1 LQKHFLNQ
9 FRQPS
14 RWTLLAL
21 TLAVS
26 LFVIGCSSKPKA
38 DPHDHAAEAAHD
50 DHAGHDHG
58 SKEAGVEL
66 TADASKLAGIKTA
79 IAVLRDISPEISV
92 PGTVNST
99 TKGKAM
105 VTPPVPGRVISLNV
119 RLGETV
125 KEGQVIGVIESTD
138 LAEAWENIA
147 DAEQAQLSAQSAVT
161 EAQAQLALARSE
173 QTAATQNLDRQKKF
187 ASAGAFNQAAL
198 QEAKRQLISAQS
210 ELDAAQKEF
219 EVHTKQYERLKTLYE
234 QDIVSR
240 RELEDS
246 ELDIE
251 QDRVRLKSAKSQL
264 KIAEDGVAREQNI
277 ARQGLQNSKEVQTAE
292 SELAQAK
299 LQVSRALTSVQSAK
313 SAESNARQ
321 MINNARSTY
330 RTYTGGAG
338 ASIGRVNLTAPISG
352 VVTHM
357 DVTRG
362 QAVDRTQNLL
372 EIENLSSVWVT
383 ANVPE
388 KLADTVRVGASVE
401 IQRTKS
407 SLNFIPARVQ
417 VVGSR
422 VDEKSRAL
430 PVQCVVENTSMLL
443 KPGMFVT
450 VFFQTGTPKTA
461 TVVPQSSVI
470 LDGDASYVF
479 VKEASGEFHKH
490 VVEVGLRSG
499 GWVEILSGVKAGNTV
514 ASEGGFIL
522 KSEQQKGELKGH
534 EH

>member
-1 LQKHFLNQ
+1 M
-9 FRQPS
+9 
-14 RWTLLAL
+14 AL
-21 TLAVS
+21 SLSVT
-26 LFVIGCSSKPKA
+26 LFVIGCGTKPKS

-58 SKEAGVEL
+58 SEEAAVEL
-66 TADASKLAGIKTA
+66 TPDAAKLAGIKTA
-79 IAVLRDISPEISV
+79 IAVLRDISPETSV

-99 TKGKAM
+99 TQGKAM

-125 KEGQVIGVIESTD
+125 KAGQVIGVIESTE
-138 LAEAWENIA
+138 LAEAWEKIA
-147 DAEQAQLSAQSAVT
+147 DAEQAQLTAQSSVT
-161 EAQAQLALARSE
+161 EAQSQLALAKSE
-173 QTAATQNLDRQKKF
+173 FNAATQNLDRQKKF
-187 ASAGAFNQAAL
+187 ASAGAFNQSAL
-198 QEAKRQLISAQS
+198 QEAKRQLIAAQS
-210 ELDAAQKEF
+210 EVDAAQKEF
-219 EVHTKQYERLKTLYE
+219 EVHTKQYERLKSLYD

-251 QDRVRLKSAKSQL
+251 QDRVRLKGAKSQL
-264 KIAEDGVAREQNI
+264 KIAEEGVTREQNI

-299 LQVSRALTSVQSAK
+299 LQVARAQTALQLAK

-321 MINNARSTY
+321 MIANARSTY
-330 RTYTGGAG
+330 RTYTGGAN
-338 ASIGRVNLTAPISG
+338 AKIGRVNLNAPISG

-362 QAVDRTQNLL
+362 QAVDRTQSVL

-388 KLADTVRVGASVE
+388 KLADSIRVGAGVD
-401 IQRTKS
+401 IQRSKS
-407 SLNFIPARVQ
+407 SLDFIPAKVQ

-422 VDEKSRAL
+422 VDEKSRSL
-430 PVQCVVENTSMLL
+430 PVQCIVENSFGLL

-450 VFFQTGTPKTA
+450 VFFKTGAPKTA
-461 TVVPQSSVI
+461 TVVPQSAVI
-470 LDGDASYVF
+470 LDGDSSYVF

-490 VVEVGLRSG
+490 IVEVGLRSG